1 MTTATIQK
9 ININLMSGE
18 QSYPCEI
25 WLELVTPARA
35 TELLNITIGNRSTLQ
50 SHLDRIIHS
59 MNTNKFD
66 ELADP
71 IHISNTGRLIN
82 GHHRLQGVVKTGKS
96 YTLLVVRGLPDN
108 AFANLDQSKPRTGY
122 DTLQVSGYV
131 NYRELAP
138 VVKCLI
144 RLQKRIYQPISP
156 SNYEIKMS
164 AEIHGSLLKQYIKD
178 AQTTKDRV
186 GIIPIAPV
194 AAMYYIYGTADSE
207 KYNQFIEGLN
217 FNRGVV
223 NHAIDTKHPITVL
236 EKKIRSESAK
246 INSSI
251 IHKNKGITPV
261 QYSLY
266 YAWFHKAW
274 ENFITEKTMNPRD
287 FVESEKMEINIRL
300 FAYTESILGAFVI
313 D

>member
-9 ININLMSGE
+9 ITINLMSGE

-25 WLELVTPARA
+25 WLELVNPQRA
-35 TELLNITIGNRSTLQ
+35 AELLNITIGNRSTMP
-50 SHLDRIIHS
+50 SHLDRIIHA

-71 IHISNTGRLIN
+71 IHISNTGKLIN

-96 YTLLVVRGLPDN
+96 YTLLIVRGLPDS
-108 AFANLDQSKPRTGY
+108 AFSNIDQIKARTGY

-138 VVKCLI
+138 IMKCII
-144 RLQKRIYQPISP
+144 RLQKRVYQPITP
-156 SNYEIKMS
+156 SNYEIKI
-164 AEIHGSLLKQYIKD
+164 AADIHGESLKQYIKD
-178 AQTTKDRV
+178 ARTTIDRIGYV
-186 GIIPIAPV
+186 PTAPV
-194 AAMYYIYGTADSE
+194 AALYYIYGTADKE
-207 KYNQFIEGLN
+207 KYDQFIEGLN
-217 FNRGVV
+217 FNRGIV
-223 NHAIDTKHPITVL
+223 NHAVDVKHPITVL
-236 EKKIRSESAK
+236 EKKIRAEAGK
-246 INSSI
+246 LTASI
-251 IHKNKGITPV
+251 VAKNKGVTPS

-274 ENFITEKTMNPRD
+274 ENFITGKTMYSRE

-300 FAYTESILGAFVI
+300 FAYTEATLGAFVI

>member
-9 ININLMSGE
+9 ITINLMSGE

-25 WLELVTPARA
+25 WLELVNPQRA
-35 TELLNITIGNRSTLQ
+35 AELLNITIGNRNTMP
-50 SHLDRIIHS
+50 SHLDRIIHA

-71 IHISNTGRLIN
+71 IHISNTGKLIN

-96 YTLLVVRGLPDN
+96 YTLLIVRGLPDS

-138 VVKCLI
+138 VIKCII
-144 RLQKRIYQPISP
+144 RLQKRMYNPISP
-156 SNYEIKMS
+156 SNYEINMS
-164 AEIHGSLLKQYIKD
+164 ADIHGSLLKQYIKD
-178 AQTTKDRV
+178 AQITKDRIGFV
-186 GIIPIAPV
+186 PSAPV
-194 AAMYYIYGTADSE
+194 AALYYIYGTADSE
-207 KYNQFIEGLN
+207 KYDQFIKGLN

-223 NHAIDTKHPITVL
+223 DAAETTKHPITVL
-236 EKKIRSESAK
+236 EKKIRSEATK
-246 INSSI
+246 LNSSI
-251 IHKNKGITPV
+251 VNKSKGIPPS

-266 YAWFHKAW
+266 YAWVHKAW
-274 ENFITEKTMNPRD
+274 EKFIAGKTMSSRD
-287 FVESEKMEINIRL
+287 FVENERIEVVNRL
-300 FAYTESILGAFVI
+300 FTYTEATLGAFVI